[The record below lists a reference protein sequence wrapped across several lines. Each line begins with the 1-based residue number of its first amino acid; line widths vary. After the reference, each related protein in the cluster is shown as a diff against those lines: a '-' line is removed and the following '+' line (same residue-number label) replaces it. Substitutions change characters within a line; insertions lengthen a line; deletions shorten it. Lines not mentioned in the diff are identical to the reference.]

1 MESDT
6 AVSDLIAVAALIAIF
21 VTVAAI
27 FVVTLLSHPIGDAA
41 PAMIARNVTVEGKLY
56 IYHDGGDPLERGH
69 FEILIN
75 GGKRTE
81 NFKLVDATGTE
92 YDTWTSWKTGEALV
106 LSDVPD
112 NAHIQIVGEG
122 VNRAGSY
129 WLLHD
134 IGGGGSGGTVTPTPT
149 ETATPTP
156 TETATPTPTETAT
169 PTPTPE
175 PLEASF
181 TANVTAG
188 SVPLAVQFTDES
200 IGDITSWSWDF
211 GDGSTST
218 EQNPEHIYVSAGNY
232 TVSLTV
238 SNAYGSDT
246 CTREGYIQVSV
257 EESFI
262 DFVIDENVFVY
273 GSTLELSGSG
283 SVNGP
288 GATVVIKGGLETGD
302 LGGGKGSGINVSNIY
317 IDGDVILTSS
327 DASLG
332 SEEKPGNISINGDLT
347 LSPTT
352 GRHIWGDVYVNGNF
366 SLGAVSIHGNVYVD
380 GDINITLDGGA
391 PSIGSGAH
399 IYYTGTI
406 KPLGGGSYD
415 SVIAKCTWLETAP
428 GFTMPEQE
436 IPSTKPGDWYSGKG
450 YVSSGSL
457 ASNMK
462 IFAESYTSYVSSAT
476 NVIIIASN
484 GDITINGGWGD
495 PVTGVFFAPNGK
507 VTFNGGLL
515 EGVVIARDGL
525 IVTNGN
531 AKVTFKN
538 IEEYIADPEDY
549 PF

>member
-134 IGGGGSGGTVTPTPT
+134 IGGGGSGGTATPTPT

-200 IGDITSWSWDF
+200 IGDITSWFWDF

-238 SNAYGSDT
+238 SNAYGFSTETKIDYITVTSPQTWHDTLLNTGKGKSGSLMQGGYLEFRVTGAYSYVELGGTRYNLAINDVVRLVMGTDGNGKIYISGSAIKTFSYNDIALYINNDLKGSDSIT
-246 CTREGYIQVSV
+246 EIWVS
-257 EESFI
+257 SYDNLI
-262 DFVIDENVFVY
+262 
-273 GSTLELSGSG
+273 STLTL
-283 SVNGP
+283 
-288 GATVVIKGGLETGD
+288 
-302 LGGGKGSGINVSNIY
+302 NVPAKSAWTNFA
-317 IDGDVILTSS
+317 IDGQTL
-327 DASLG
+327 
-332 SEEKPGNISINGDLT
+332 INGD
-347 LSPTT
+347 
-352 GRHIWGDVYVNGNF
+352 
-366 SLGAVSIHGNVYVD
+366 D
-380 GDINITLDGGA
+380 GQKITLYNLMPGTDGSLNLG
-391 PSIGSGAH
+391 PS
-399 IYYTGTI
+399 
-406 KPLGGGSYD
+406 
-415 SVIAKCTWLETAP
+415 
-428 GFTMPEQE
+428 
-436 IPSTKPGDWYSGKG
+436 SGKG
-450 YVSSGSL
+450 VYFVGS
-457 ASNMK
+457 
-462 IFAESYTSYVSSAT
+462 ITSYTL
-476 NVIIIASN
+476 
-484 GDITINGGWGD
+484 G
-495 PVTGVFFAPNGK
+495 
-507 VTFNGGLL
+507 
-515 EGVVIARDGL
+515 
-525 IVTNGN
+525 
-531 AKVTFKN
+531 
-538 IEEYIADPEDY
+538 
-549 PF
+549 